1 MDMTAMVGILALRPD
16 FAFQA
21 ADCRRK
27 GSLKPARH
35 VSARPHACPF
45 PHLANND
52 KVTPFQ
58 PARMPPQAIHPH
70 PNKRPAMQRTTQTL
84 IALTLSL
91 AFAGSLNAAPTSGSR
106 IYRPAPKYKLTQA
119 ERAQE
124 DQRLSQISKRS
135 QSLFALSSAEM
146 ALTKGDVKSALGL
159 YIYTLNQTKS
169 SDVAE
174 RAMDIAI
181 ETHNYPIA
189 EAIYQ
194 EWRKIEPNPSAA
206 QKRLAWVRALA
217 LGDTATIVG
226 TLKETLASADEAQR
240 SRAFL
245 LLAQAA
251 LSKNDLL
258 VQGKTVVH
266 EAALQYPDLPEAAVA
281 DIFFNSGDEA
291 IVIAALQRL
300 AKHDAE
306 ISPPTQLTLQVIVQN
321 HPKVLTKFFE
331 KTDLSTLSPVW
342 QQLEIESLIHNGD
355 YRKAQRKLDKLIA
368 KDPKA
373 ELYFQ
378 AAKLANKRNPKNISD
393 TALNYTR
400 AYQIGTSEQK
410 YQAALSLAL
419 LYAGNRDY
427 DQATQ
432 WAQKIDS
439 ADNITDRETLL
450 ASLASEQKNWTVALQ
465 HAKTA
470 LDSQI
475 TSKNPVFT
483 RQEISSLYAYILT
496 QSQPPEQALAEINR
510 QLAQLDTQKSS
521 PTYAIERSS
530 LVYQRGLLYSDKLG
544 QPEKAAADFRTYLIH
559 NPDSAQGQ
567 NALGYNLL
575 DMGKAHLPEAIALIS
590 AAYQKEPNNP
600 QIADSMGW
608 AHYQNGEYQKAQTLL
623 AQAYEQDKN
632 AEIGAHLGA
641 ALWQLGK
648 HRQAKK
654 IWQASWQKEAGN
666 PALQKILKE
675 FNISFEQ

>member
-1 MDMTAMVGILALRPD
+1 M
-16 FAFQA
+16 
-21 ADCRRK
+21 
-27 GSLKPARH
+27 KPQH
-35 VSARPHACPF
+35 VCPL
-45 PHLANND
+45 PVIPSQQENN
-52 KVTPFQ
+52 
-58 PARMPPQAIHPH
+58 
-70 PNKRPAMQRTTQTL
+70 MQRTTQTL
-84 IALTLSL
+84 IALAL
-91 AFAGSLNAAPTSGSR
+91 AFAFAGNLNAAPTNIGR
-106 IYRPAPKYKLTQA
+106 IYRPAQKYKMSKA

-124 DQRLSQISKRS
+124 DQRLMQISKRS
-135 QSLFALSSAEM
+135 QNLFALSSAEM

-258 VQGKTVVH
+258 MQGKTVVH

-291 IVIAALQRL
+291 IVINALQRL

-321 HPKVLTKFFE
+321 HPKILTKFFE
-331 KTDLSTLSPVW
+331 KTDLTSLSPVW

-355 YRKAQRKLDKLIA
+355 YRKAERKLDKLIE

-378 AAKLANKRNPKNISD
+378 AAKLASKRNPKKINE
-393 TALNYTR
+393 TALNFTK

-410 YQAALSLAL
+410 YQAAMSLAL
-419 LYAGNRDY
+419 LYASNKEY
-427 DQATQ
+427 DQAIQ

-439 ADNITDRETLL
+439 SDNITDRETLL

-465 HAKTA
+465 HAKAA
-470 LDSQI
+470 LDSQNS
-475 TSKNPVFT
+475 SKNPVFT
-483 RQEISSLYAYILT
+483 RQEISALYAYILT
-496 QSQPPEQALAEINR
+496 QSLPPEQALAQINQ
-510 QLAQLDTQKSS
+510 QLAQIDKQKSS
-521 PTYAIERSS
+521 PTYAVERSS
-530 LVYQRGLLYSDKLG
+530 LIYQRGLLYADKLR
-544 QPEKAAADFRTYLIH
+544 QPEKAIADFRTYLTH

-575 DMGKAHLPEAIALIS
+575 DMGKEHLPEALELIS
-590 AAYQKEPNNP
+590 AAYKKEPNNP

-608 AHYQNGEYQKAQTLL
+608 AYYQNAEYPKAQAIL
-623 AQAYEQDKN
+623 AQAYEQDKD

-641 ALWQLGK
+641 TLWQLGK
-648 HRQAKK
+648 HHQAKK
-654 IWQASWQKEAGN
+654 IWQASWQKEADN
-666 PALQKILKE
+666 PSLQKILKE
-675 FNISFEQ
+675 FNISFEK

>member
-1 MDMTAMVGILALRPD
+1 M
-16 FAFQA
+16 
-21 ADCRRK
+21 
-27 GSLKPARH
+27 H
-35 VSARPHACPF
+35 
-45 PHLANND
+45 
-52 KVTPFQ
+52 
-58 PARMPPQAIHPH
+58 
-70 PNKRPAMQRTTQTL
+70 RTTQTL
-84 IALTLSL
+84 ISLAL
-91 AFAGSLNAAPTSGSR
+91 AFAFAGNLNAAPTNNSR
-106 IYRPAPKYKLTQA
+106 IYRPAQKYKMSKE

-124 DQRLSQISKRS
+124 DQRLMQISKRS
-135 QSLFALSSAEM
+135 QNLFALSSAEM

-226 TLKETLASADEAQR
+226 TLKETLASADESQR

-251 LSKNDLL
+251 LSNNDLL
-258 VQGKTVVH
+258 IQGKTTLH
-266 EAALQYPDLPEAAVA
+266 EAAQQYPDLPEAAVA

-291 IVIAALQRL
+291 IVINALQRL

-321 HPKVLTKFFE
+321 HPKILTKFFE
-331 KTDLSTLSPVW
+331 KTDLTSLSPVW

-355 YRKAQRKLDKLIA
+355 YRKAERKLDKLIE

-378 AAKLANKRNPKNISD
+378 AAKLASKRNPKKINE
-393 TALNYTR
+393 TALNFTK

-410 YQAALSLAL
+410 YQAAMSLAL
-419 LYAGNRDY
+419 LYASNKEY
-427 DQATQ
+427 DQAIQ

-439 ADNITDRETLL
+439 SDNITDRETLL

-465 HAKTA
+465 HAKAA
-470 LDSQI
+470 LDSQNS
-475 TSKNPVFT
+475 SKNPVFT
-483 RQEISSLYAYILT
+483 RQEISALYAYILT
-496 QSQPPEQALAEINR
+496 QSLPPEQALAQINQ
-510 QLAQLDTQKSS
+510 QLAQIDKQKSS

-530 LVYQRGLLYSDKLG
+530 LIYQRGLLYADKLR
-544 QPEKAAADFRTYLIH
+544 QPEKAIADFRTYLTH

-575 DMGKAHLPEAIALIS
+575 EMGKEHLPEALALIS
-590 AAYQKEPNNP
+590 AAYKKEPNNP

-608 AHYQNGEYQKAQTLL
+608 AYYQNAEYPKAQTIL
-623 AQAYEQDKN
+623 AQAYEQDKD

-648 HRQAKK
+648 HHQAKK
-654 IWQASWQKEAGN
+654 IWQASWQKEADN
-666 PALQKILKE
+666 PSLQKVLKE
-675 FNISFEQ
+675 FNISFEK

>member
-1 MDMTAMVGILALRPD
+1 M
-16 FAFQA
+16 
-21 ADCRRK
+21 
-27 GSLKPARH
+27 KPQH
-35 VSARPHACPF
+35 VCPL
-45 PHLANND
+45 PVIPSQQENN
-52 KVTPFQ
+52 
-58 PARMPPQAIHPH
+58 
-70 PNKRPAMQRTTQTL
+70 MQRTTQTL
-84 IALTLSL
+84 IALAL
-91 AFAGSLNAAPTSGSR
+91 AFAFTGNLNAAPTNSSR
-106 IYRPAPKYKLTQA
+106 IYRPAQKYKMSEE

-124 DQRLSQISKRS
+124 DQRLMQISKRS
-135 QSLFALSSAEM
+135 QDLFALSSAEM
-146 ALTKGDVKSALGL
+146 ALTKGDVKSAIGL

-217 LGDTATIVG
+217 LGDNATIIG

-258 VQGKTVVH
+258 MQGKTVVH

-300 AKHDAE
+300 AQHDAE

-321 HPKVLTKFFE
+321 HPKILTKFFE
-331 KTDLSTLSPVW
+331 KTDLTSLSPVW

-355 YRKAQRKLDKLIA
+355 YRKAERKLDKLIE

-378 AAKLANKRNPKNISD
+378 AAKLASKRNPKKINE
-393 TALNYTR
+393 TALNFTK

-410 YQAALSLAL
+410 YQAAMSLAL
-419 LYAGNRDY
+419 LYASNKEY
-427 DQATQ
+427 DQAIQ

-439 ADNITDRETLL
+439 SDNITDRETLL

-465 HAKTA
+465 HAKAA
-470 LDSQI
+470 LDSQNS
-475 TSKNPVFT
+475 SKNPVFT
-483 RQEISSLYAYILT
+483 RQEISALYAYILT
-496 QSQPPEQALAEINR
+496 QSLPPEQALAQINQ
-510 QLAQLDTQKSS
+510 QLAQIDKQKSS

-530 LVYQRGLLYSDKLG
+530 LIYQRGLLYADKLR
-544 QPEKAAADFRTYLIH
+544 QPEKAIADFRTYLTH

-575 DMGKAHLPEAIALIS
+575 DMGKEHLPEALELIS
-590 AAYQKEPNNP
+590 AAYKKEPNNP

-608 AHYQNGEYQKAQTLL
+608 AYYQNAEYPKAQAIL
-623 AQAYEQDKN
+623 AQAYEQDKD

-641 ALWQLGK
+641 TLWQLGK
-648 HRQAKK
+648 HHQAKK
-654 IWQASWQKEAGN
+654 IWQASWQKEADN
-666 PALQKILKE
+666 PSLQKILKE
-675 FNISFEQ
+675 FNISFEK

>member
-1 MDMTAMVGILALRPD
+1 
-16 FAFQA
+16 
-21 ADCRRK
+21 
-27 GSLKPARH
+27 
-35 VSARPHACPF
+35 
-45 PHLANND
+45 
-52 KVTPFQ
+52 
-58 PARMPPQAIHPH
+58 
-70 PNKRPAMQRTTQTL
+70 MQRTTQTL
-84 IALTLSL
+84 IALAL
-91 AFAGSLNAAPTSGSR
+91 AFAFAGNLNAAPTNIGR
-106 IYRPAPKYKLTQA
+106 IYRPAQKYKMSKA

-124 DQRLSQISKRS
+124 DQRLMQISKRS
-135 QSLFALSSAEM
+135 QNLFALSSAEM

-258 VQGKTVVH
+258 MQGKTVVH

-291 IVIAALQRL
+291 IVINALQRL

-321 HPKVLTKFFE
+321 HPKILTKFFE
-331 KTDLSTLSPVW
+331 KTDLTSLSPVW

-355 YRKAQRKLDKLIA
+355 YRKAERKLDKLIE

-378 AAKLANKRNPKNISD
+378 AAKLASKRNPKKINE
-393 TALNYTR
+393 TALNFTK

-410 YQAALSLAL
+410 YQAAMSLAL
-419 LYAGNRDY
+419 LYASNKEY
-427 DQATQ
+427 DQAIQ

-439 ADNITDRETLL
+439 SDNITDRETLL

-465 HAKTA
+465 HAKAA
-470 LDSQI
+470 LDSQNS
-475 TSKNPVFT
+475 SKNPVFT
-483 RQEISSLYAYILT
+483 RQEISALYAYILT
-496 QSQPPEQALAEINR
+496 QSLPPEQALAQINQ
-510 QLAQLDTQKSS
+510 QLAQIDKQKSS
-521 PTYAIERSS
+521 PTYAVERSS
-530 LVYQRGLLYSDKLG
+530 LIYQRGLLYADKLR
-544 QPEKAAADFRTYLIH
+544 QPEKAIADFRTYLTH

-575 DMGKAHLPEAIALIS
+575 DMGKEHLPEALELIS
-590 AAYQKEPNNP
+590 AAYKKEPNNP

-608 AHYQNGEYQKAQTLL
+608 AYYQNAEYPKAQAIL
-623 AQAYEQDKN
+623 AQAYEQDKD

-641 ALWQLGK
+641 TLWQLGK
-648 HRQAKK
+648 HHQAKK
-654 IWQASWQKEAGN
+654 IWQASWQKEADN
-666 PALQKILKE
+666 PSLQKILKE
-675 FNISFEQ
+675 FNISFEK

>member
-1 MDMTAMVGILALRPD
+1 
-16 FAFQA
+16 
-21 ADCRRK
+21 
-27 GSLKPARH
+27 
-35 VSARPHACPF
+35 
-45 PHLANND
+45 
-52 KVTPFQ
+52 
-58 PARMPPQAIHPH
+58 
-70 PNKRPAMQRTTQTL
+70 MQRTTQTL
-84 IALTLSL
+84 IALALAF

-146 ALTKGDVKSALGL
+146 ALTKGDVKSAIGL

-251 LSKNDLL
+251 LSKNHLL
-258 VQGKTVVH
+258 VPGQTVVH
-266 EAALQYPDLPEAAVA
+266 DAAQHYPDLPEAAVA

-342 QQLEIESLIHNGD
+342 QQLEIESLIHNGN

-450 ASLASEQKNWTVALQ
+450 ASLASEQKNWPVALQ
-465 HAKTA
+465 HAKAA
-470 LDSQI
+470 LDSQNS
-475 TSKNPVFT
+475 SKNPVFT
-483 RQEISSLYAYILT
+483 RQEISALYAYILT
-496 QSQPPEQALAEINR
+496 QSLPPEQALAQINQ
-510 QLAQLDTQKSS
+510 QLAQIDKQKSS
-521 PTYAIERSS
+521 SI
-530 LVYQRGLLYSDKLG
+530 YQRGLLYADKLR
-544 QPEKAAADFRTYLIH
+544 QPEKAIADFRTYLTH

>member
-1 MDMTAMVGILALRPD
+1 
-16 FAFQA
+16 
-21 ADCRRK
+21 
-27 GSLKPARH
+27 
-35 VSARPHACPF
+35 
-45 PHLANND
+45 
-52 KVTPFQ
+52 
-58 PARMPPQAIHPH
+58 
-70 PNKRPAMQRTTQTL
+70 MQRTTQTL
-84 IALTLSL
+84 IALALAL
-91 AFAGSLNAAPTSGSR
+91 AFAGNLHAAPTSSSR
-106 IYRPAPKYKLTQA
+106 IYRPAQKYKLSKE

-124 DQRLSQISKRS
+124 DQRLMQISKRS
-135 QSLFALSSAEM
+135 QDLFALSSAEM
-146 ALTKGDVKSALGL
+146 ALTKGDVKSAIGL

-266 EAALQYPDLPEAAVA
+266 EAAQQYPDLPEAAVA
-281 DIFFNSGDEA
+281 DIFFNSGDEN
-291 IVIAALQRL
+291 IVINALQRL
-300 AKHDAE
+300 AQHDAE

-331 KTDLSTLSPVW
+331 KTDLNNLSPVW

-355 YRKAQRKLDKLIA
+355 YRKAQRKLDKLIE

-373 ELYFQ
+373 EFYFQ
-378 AAKLANKRNPKNISD
+378 AAKLANKRNPKKTDDIARNF
-393 TALNYTR
+393 TK

-410 YQAALSLAL
+410 AFAALSLAL
-419 LYAGNRDY
+419 LHASHKNYA
-427 DQATQ
+427 QAEQ
-432 WAQKIDS
+432 WAQKLDQS
-439 ADNITDRETLL
+439 DYITDREALL
-450 ASLASEQKNWTVALQ
+450 ASLASEQKNWPVAYQ
-465 HAKTA
+465 HAKAA
-470 LDSQI
+470 LDSQT
-475 TSKNPVFT
+475 TSKNPIFNH
-483 RQEISSLYAYILT
+483 QEIVSLYAYTLT
-496 QSQPPEQALAEINR
+496 QSRPPEQALAEIN
-510 QLAQLDTQKSS
+510 QQIAQIDKQKSS
-521 PTYAIERSS
+521 PTYASDRSS
-530 LVYQRGLLYSDKLG
+530 LIYQRGLLYADKLG
-544 QPEKAAADFRTYLIH
+544 QPEKAVADFRTYLIH

-575 DMGKAHLPEAIALIS
+575 GLGKEHLPEALTLIA
-590 AAYQKEPNNP
+590 AAYKKEPNNP

-608 AHYQNGEYQKAQTLL
+608 AYYQNGEYQKAQTIL
-623 AQAYEQDKN
+623 AQAYDKDQD
-632 AEIGAHLGA
+632 AEVGAHLGA

-648 HRQAKK
+648 QHQAKK
-654 IWQASWQKEAGN
+654 IWQASWQKEASN
-666 PALQKILKE
+666 PSLQKILKE
-675 FNISFEQ
+675 FNISFEK

>member
-1 MDMTAMVGILALRPD
+1 M
-16 FAFQA
+16 
-21 ADCRRK
+21 
-27 GSLKPARH
+27 KPQH
-35 VSARPHACPF
+35 VCPL
-45 PHLANND
+45 PVIPSQQENN
-52 KVTPFQ
+52 
-58 PARMPPQAIHPH
+58 
-70 PNKRPAMQRTTQTL
+70 MQRTTQTL
-84 IALTLSL
+84 IALAL
-91 AFAGSLNAAPTSGSR
+91 AFAFAGNLNAAPTSSSR
-106 IYRPAPKYKLTQA
+106 IYRPSPKYKYNKA

-124 DQRLSQISKRS
+124 DQRLMQISKRS
-135 QSLFALSSAEM
+135 QDLFALSSAEM

-226 TLKETLASADEAQR
+226 MLKETLASADEAQR

-258 VQGKTVVH
+258 MQGKTVVH

-291 IVIAALQRL
+291 IVIAALQPL
-300 AKHDAE
+300 AQHDAE

-321 HPKVLTKFFE
+321 HPKILTKFFE
-331 KTDLSTLSPVW
+331 KTDLTSLSPVW

-355 YRKAQRKLDKLIA
+355 YRKAERKLDKLIE

-378 AAKLANKRNPKNISD
+378 AAKLASKRNPKKINE
-393 TALNYTR
+393 TALNFTK

-410 YQAALSLAL
+410 YQAAMSLAL
-419 LYAGNRDY
+419 LYASNKEY
-427 DQATQ
+427 DQAIQ

-439 ADNITDRETLL
+439 SDNITDRETLL

-465 HAKTA
+465 HAKAA
-470 LDSQI
+470 LDSQNS
-475 TSKNPVFT
+475 SKNPVFT
-483 RQEISSLYAYILT
+483 RQEISALYAYILT
-496 QSQPPEQALAEINR
+496 QSLPPEQALAQINQ
-510 QLAQLDTQKSS
+510 QLTQIDKQKSS

-530 LVYQRGLLYSDKLG
+530 LIYQRGLLYADKLR
-544 QPEKAAADFRTYLIH
+544 QPEKAIADFRTYLTH

-575 DMGKAHLPEAIALIS
+575 EMGKEHLPEALALIS
-590 AAYQKEPNNP
+590 AAYKKEPNNP

-608 AHYQNGEYQKAQTLL
+608 AYYQNGEYPKAQTIL
-623 AQAYEQDKN
+623 AQAYEQDKD

-654 IWQASWQKEAGN
+654 IWQASWQKEADN
-666 PALQKILKE
+666 PSLQKVLKE
-675 FNISFEQ
+675 FNISFEK

>member
-1 MDMTAMVGILALRPD
+1 
-16 FAFQA
+16 
-21 ADCRRK
+21 
-27 GSLKPARH
+27 
-35 VSARPHACPF
+35 
-45 PHLANND
+45 
-52 KVTPFQ
+52 
-58 PARMPPQAIHPH
+58 
-70 PNKRPAMQRTTQTL
+70 MQRTTQTL
-84 IALTLSL
+84 IALAL
-91 AFAGSLNAAPTSGSR
+91 AFAFAGNLNAAPTSSSR
-106 IYRPAPKYKLTQA
+106 IYRPSPKYKYNKA

-124 DQRLSQISKRS
+124 DQRLMQISKRS
-135 QSLFALSSAEM
+135 QNLFALSSAEM

-217 LGDTATIVG
+217 LGDNATIIG
-226 TLKETLASADEAQR
+226 TLKETLASADETQR

-291 IVIAALQRL
+291 IVINALQRL

-321 HPKVLTKFFE
+321 HPKILTKFFE
-331 KTDLSTLSPVW
+331 KTDLTSLSPVW

-355 YRKAQRKLDKLIA
+355 YRKAERKLDKLIE

-378 AAKLANKRNPKNISD
+378 AAKLASKRAPKKINE
-393 TALNYTR
+393 TALNFTK

-410 YQAALSLAL
+410 YQAAMSLAL
-419 LYAGNRDY
+419 LYASNKEY
-427 DQATQ
+427 DQAIQ

-439 ADNITDRETLL
+439 SDNITDRETLL
-450 ASLASEQKNWTVALQ
+450 ASLASEQKNWPVALQ
-465 HAKTA
+465 HAKAA
-470 LDSQI
+470 LDSQNS
-475 TSKNPVFT
+475 SKNPVFT
-483 RQEISSLYAYILT
+483 RQEISALYAYILT
-496 QSQPPEQALAEINR
+496 QSLPPEQALAQINQ
-510 QLAQLDTQKSS
+510 QLAQIDKQKSS

-530 LVYQRGLLYSDKLG
+530 LIYQRGLLYADKLR
-544 QPEKAAADFRTYLIH
+544 QPEKAIADFRTYLTH

-575 DMGKAHLPEAIALIS
+575 EMGKEHLPEALALIS
-590 AAYQKEPNNP
+590 AAYKKEPNNP

-608 AHYQNGEYQKAQTLL
+608 AYYQNAEYPKAQTIL
-623 AQAYEQDKN
+623 AQAYEQDKD

-648 HRQAKK
+648 HHQAKK
-654 IWQASWQKEAGN
+654 IWQASWQKEADN
-666 PALQKILKE
+666 PSLQKILKE

>member
-1 MDMTAMVGILALRPD
+1 M
-16 FAFQA
+16 
-21 ADCRRK
+21 
-27 GSLKPARH
+27 KPQH
-35 VSARPHACPF
+35 VCPL
-45 PHLANND
+45 PVIPSQQENN
-52 KVTPFQ
+52 
-58 PARMPPQAIHPH
+58 
-70 PNKRPAMQRTTQTL
+70 MQRTTQTL
-84 IALTLSL
+84 IALAL
-91 AFAGSLNAAPTSGSR
+91 AFAFTGNLNAAPTNSSR
-106 IYRPAPKYKLTQA
+106 IYRPAQKYKMSKE

-124 DQRLSQISKRS
+124 DQRLMQISKRS
-135 QSLFALSSAEM
+135 QDLFALSSAEM
-146 ALTKGDVKSALGL
+146 ALTKGDVKSAIGL

-217 LGDTATIVG
+217 LGDNATIIG

-258 VQGKTVVH
+258 MQGKTVVH

-300 AKHDAE
+300 AQHDAE

-321 HPKVLTKFFE
+321 HPKILTKFFE
-331 KTDLSTLSPVW
+331 KTDLTSLSPVW

-355 YRKAQRKLDKLIA
+355 YRKAERKLDKLIE

-378 AAKLANKRNPKNISD
+378 AAKLASKRNPKKINE
-393 TALNYTR
+393 TALNFTK

-410 YQAALSLAL
+410 YQAAMSLAL
-419 LYAGNRDY
+419 LYASNKEY
-427 DQATQ
+427 DQAIQ

-439 ADNITDRETLL
+439 SDNITDRETLL

-465 HAKTA
+465 HAKAA
-470 LDSQI
+470 LDSQNS
-475 TSKNPVFT
+475 SKNPVFT
-483 RQEISSLYAYILT
+483 RQEISALYAYILT
-496 QSQPPEQALAEINR
+496 QSLPPEQALAQINQ
-510 QLAQLDTQKSS
+510 QLAQIDKQKSS

-530 LVYQRGLLYSDKLG
+530 LIYQRGLLYADKLR
-544 QPEKAAADFRTYLIH
+544 QPEKAIADFRTYLTH

-575 DMGKAHLPEAIALIS
+575 EMGKEHLPEALALIS
-590 AAYQKEPNNP
+590 AAYKKEPNNP

-608 AHYQNGEYQKAQTLL
+608 AYYQNAEYPKAQTIL
-623 AQAYEQDKN
+623 AQAYEQDKD

-641 ALWQLGK
+641 TLWQLGK
-648 HRQAKK
+648 HHQAKK
-654 IWQASWQKEAGN
+654 IWQASWQKEADN
-666 PALQKILKE
+666 PSLQKILKE
-675 FNISFEQ
+675 FNISFEK

>member
-1 MDMTAMVGILALRPD
+1 
-16 FAFQA
+16 
-21 ADCRRK
+21 
-27 GSLKPARH
+27 
-35 VSARPHACPF
+35 
-45 PHLANND
+45 
-52 KVTPFQ
+52 
-58 PARMPPQAIHPH
+58 
-70 PNKRPAMQRTTQTL
+70 MQRTTQTL
-84 IALTLSL
+84 IALTLAL
-91 AFAGSLNAAPTSGSR
+91 TFAGNLNAAPTANTSR
-106 IYRPAPKYKLTQA
+106 IYRPSPKYKLTKE

-124 DQRLSQISKRS
+124 DIRLKQISQRS
-135 QSLFALSSAEM
+135 QYLFALSSAEM

-194 EWRKIEPNPSAA
+194 EWRKIEPNPSAT

-266 EAALQYPDLPEAAVA
+266 EAAQQYPDLPEAAVA

-393 TALNYTR
+393 TVLNYTR

-419 LYAGNRDY
+419 LYASNKEY
-427 DQATQ
+427 DQAIQ

-439 ADNITDRETLL
+439 SDNITDRETLL

-465 HAKTA
+465 HAKAA
-470 LDSQI
+470 LDSQNS
-475 TSKNPVFT
+475 SKNPVFT
-483 RQEISSLYAYILT
+483 RQEISALYAYILT
-496 QSQPPEQALAEINR
+496 QSLPPEQALAQINQ
-510 QLAQLDTQKSS
+510 QLAQIDKQKSS

-530 LVYQRGLLYSDKLG
+530 LIYQRGLLYADKLR
-544 QPEKAAADFRTYLIH
+544 QPEKAIADFRTYLTH

-575 DMGKAHLPEAIALIS
+575 EMGKEHLPEALALIS
-590 AAYQKEPNNP
+590 AAYKKEPNNP

-608 AHYQNGEYQKAQTLL
+608 AYYQNAEYQKAQTIL
-623 AQAYEQDKN
+623 AQAYEQDKD

>member
-1 MDMTAMVGILALRPD
+1 M
-16 FAFQA
+16 
-21 ADCRRK
+21 
-27 GSLKPARH
+27 KPQH
-35 VSARPHACPF
+35 VCPL
-45 PHLANND
+45 PVIPSQQENN
-52 KVTPFQ
+52 
-58 PARMPPQAIHPH
+58 
-70 PNKRPAMQRTTQTL
+70 MQRTTQTL
-84 IALTLSL
+84 IALAL
-91 AFAGSLNAAPTSGSR
+91 AFAFTGNLNAAPTNSSR
-106 IYRPAPKYKLTQA
+106 IYRPAQKYKMSKE

-124 DQRLSQISKRS
+124 DQRLMQISKRS
-135 QSLFALSSAEM
+135 QDLFALSSAEM
-146 ALTKGDVKSALGL
+146 ALTKGDVKSAIGL

-217 LGDTATIVG
+217 LGDNATIIG

-258 VQGKTVVH
+258 MQGKTVVH

-300 AKHDAE
+300 AQHDAE

-321 HPKVLTKFFE
+321 HPKILTKFFE
-331 KTDLSTLSPVW
+331 KTDLTSLSPVW

-355 YRKAQRKLDKLIA
+355 YRKAERKLDKLIE

-378 AAKLANKRNPKNISD
+378 AAKLASKRNPKKINE
-393 TALNYTR
+393 TALNFTK

-410 YQAALSLAL
+410 YQAAMSLAL
-419 LYAGNRDY
+419 LYASNKEY
-427 DQATQ
+427 DQAIQ

-439 ADNITDRETLL
+439 SDNITDRETLL

-465 HAKTA
+465 HAKAA
-470 LDSQI
+470 LDSQNS
-475 TSKNPVFT
+475 SKNPVFT
-483 RQEISSLYAYILT
+483 RQEISALYAYILT
-496 QSQPPEQALAEINR
+496 QSLPPEQALAQINQ
-510 QLAQLDTQKSS
+510 QLAQIDKQKSS

-530 LVYQRGLLYSDKLG
+530 LIYQRGLLYADKLR
-544 QPEKAAADFRTYLIH
+544 QPEKAIADFRTYLTH

-575 DMGKAHLPEAIALIS
+575 DMGKEHLPEALELIS
-590 AAYQKEPNNP
+590 AAYKKEPNNP

-608 AHYQNGEYQKAQTLL
+608 AYYQNAEYPKAQAIL
-623 AQAYEQDKN
+623 AQAYEQDKD

-641 ALWQLGK
+641 TLWQLGK
-648 HRQAKK
+648 HHQAKK
-654 IWQASWQKEAGN
+654 IWQASWQKEADN
-666 PALQKILKE
+666 PSLQKILKE
-675 FNISFEQ
+675 FNISFEK

>member
-1 MDMTAMVGILALRPD
+1 M
-16 FAFQA
+16 
-21 ADCRRK
+21 
-27 GSLKPARH
+27 KPQH
-35 VSARPHACPF
+35 VCPL
-45 PHLANND
+45 PVIPSQQENN
-52 KVTPFQ
+52 
-58 PARMPPQAIHPH
+58 
-70 PNKRPAMQRTTQTL
+70 MQRTTQTL
-84 IALTLSL
+84 IALAL
-91 AFAGSLNAAPTSGSR
+91 AFAFAGNLNAAPTNSSR
-106 IYRPAPKYKLTQA
+106 IYRPAQKYKMSKE

-124 DQRLSQISKRS
+124 DQRLMQISKRS
-135 QSLFALSSAEM
+135 QDLFALSSAEM
-146 ALTKGDVKSALGL
+146 ALTKGDVKSAIGL

-258 VQGKTVVH
+258 MQGKTVVH

-300 AKHDAE
+300 AQHDAE

-321 HPKVLTKFFE
+321 HPKILTKFFE
-331 KTDLSTLSPVW
+331 KTDLTSLSPVW

-355 YRKAQRKLDKLIA
+355 YRKAERKLDKLIE

-378 AAKLANKRNPKNISD
+378 AAKLVSKRNPKKINE
-393 TALNYTR
+393 TALNFTK

-410 YQAALSLAL
+410 YQAAMSLAL
-419 LYAGNRDY
+419 LYASNKEY
-427 DQATQ
+427 DQAIQ

-439 ADNITDRETLL
+439 SDNITDRETLL

-465 HAKTA
+465 HAKAA
-470 LDSQI
+470 LDSQNS
-475 TSKNPVFT
+475 SKNPVFT
-483 RQEISSLYAYILT
+483 RQEISALYAYILT
-496 QSQPPEQALAEINR
+496 QLLPPEQALAQINQ
-510 QLAQLDTQKSS
+510 QLAQIDKQKSS

-530 LVYQRGLLYSDKLG
+530 LIYQRGLLYADKLR
-544 QPEKAAADFRTYLIH
+544 QPEKAIADFRTYLTH

-575 DMGKAHLPEAIALIS
+575 EMGKEHLPEALALIS
-590 AAYQKEPNNP
+590 AAYKKEPNNP

-608 AHYQNGEYQKAQTLL
+608 AYYQNGEYQKAQTIL
-623 AQAYEQDKN
+623 AQAYEQDKD

-654 IWQASWQKEAGN
+654 IWQASRQKEADN
-666 PALQKILKE
+666 PSLQKVLKE
-675 FNISFEQ
+675 FNISFEK

>member
-1 MDMTAMVGILALRPD
+1 M
-16 FAFQA
+16 
-21 ADCRRK
+21 
-27 GSLKPARH
+27 KPQH
-35 VSARPHACPF
+35 VCPL
-45 PHLANND
+45 PVIPSQQENN
-52 KVTPFQ
+52 
-58 PARMPPQAIHPH
+58 
-70 PNKRPAMQRTTQTL
+70 MQRTTQTL
-84 IALTLSL
+84 IALAL
-91 AFAGSLNAAPTSGSR
+91 AFAFAGNLNAAPTSSSR
-106 IYRPAPKYKLTQA
+106 IYRPAQKYKMSKE

-124 DQRLSQISKRS
+124 DQRLMQISKRS
-135 QSLFALSSAEM
+135 QDLFALSSAEM

-258 VQGKTVVH
+258 MQGKTVVH

-291 IVIAALQRL
+291 IVINALQRL

-321 HPKVLTKFFE
+321 HPKILTKFFE
-331 KTDLSTLSPVW
+331 KTDLTSLSPVW

-355 YRKAQRKLDKLIA
+355 YRKAERKLDKLIE

-378 AAKLANKRNPKNISD
+378 AAKLASKRNPKKINE
-393 TALNYTR
+393 TALNFTK

-410 YQAALSLAL
+410 YQAAMSLAL
-419 LYAGNRDY
+419 LYASNKEY
-427 DQATQ
+427 DQAIQ

-439 ADNITDRETLL
+439 SDNITDRETLL

-465 HAKTA
+465 HAKAA
-470 LDSQI
+470 LDSQNS
-475 TSKNPVFT
+475 SKNPVFT
-483 RQEISSLYAYILT
+483 RQEISALYAYILT
-496 QSQPPEQALAEINR
+496 QSLPPEQALAQINQ
-510 QLAQLDTQKSS
+510 QLAQIDKQKSS
-521 PTYAIERSS
+521 PTYAVERSS
-530 LVYQRGLLYSDKLG
+530 LIYQRGLLYADKLR
-544 QPEKAAADFRTYLIH
+544 QPEKAIADFRTYLTH

-575 DMGKAHLPEAIALIS
+575 DMGKEHLPEALELIS
-590 AAYQKEPNNP
+590 AAYKKEPNNP

-608 AHYQNGEYQKAQTLL
+608 AYYQNAEYPKAQAIL
-623 AQAYEQDKN
+623 AQAYEQDKD

-648 HRQAKK
+648 HHQAKK
-654 IWQASWQKEAGN
+654 IWQASWQKEADN
-666 PALQKILKE
+666 PSLQKVLKE
-675 FNISFEQ
+675 FNISFEK

>member
-1 MDMTAMVGILALRPD
+1 M
-16 FAFQA
+16 
-21 ADCRRK
+21 
-27 GSLKPARH
+27 KPQH
-35 VSARPHACPF
+35 VCPL
-45 PHLANND
+45 PVIPSQQENN
-52 KVTPFQ
+52 
-58 PARMPPQAIHPH
+58 
-70 PNKRPAMQRTTQTL
+70 MQRTTQTL
-84 IALTLSL
+84 IALAL
-91 AFAGSLNAAPTSGSR
+91 AFAFAGNLNAAPTSSSR
-106 IYRPAPKYKLTQA
+106 IYRPSPKYKYNKA

-124 DQRLSQISKRS
+124 DQRLMQISKRS
-135 QSLFALSSAEM
+135 QDLFALSSAEM

-226 TLKETLASADEAQR
+226 MLKETLASADEAQR

-258 VQGKTVVH
+258 MQGKTVVH

-291 IVIAALQRL
+291 IVINALQRL

-321 HPKVLTKFFE
+321 HPKILTKFFE
-331 KTDLSTLSPVW
+331 KTDLTSLSPVW

-355 YRKAQRKLDKLIA
+355 YRKAERKLDKLIE

-378 AAKLANKRNPKNISD
+378 AAKLASKRNPKKINE
-393 TALNYTR
+393 TALNFTK

-410 YQAALSLAL
+410 YQAAMSLAL
-419 LYAGNRDY
+419 LYASNKEY
-427 DQATQ
+427 DQAIQ

-439 ADNITDRETLL
+439 SDNITDRETLL

-465 HAKTA
+465 HAKAA
-470 LDSQI
+470 LDSQNS
-475 TSKNPVFT
+475 SKNPVFT
-483 RQEISSLYAYILT
+483 RQEISALYAYILT
-496 QSQPPEQALAEINR
+496 QSLPPEQALTQINQ
-510 QLAQLDTQKSS
+510 QLAQIDKQKSS

-530 LVYQRGLLYSDKLG
+530 LIYQRGLLYADKLR
-544 QPEKAAADFRTYLIH
+544 QPEKAIADFRTYLTH
-559 NPDSAQGQ
+559 NPDSTQGQ

-575 DMGKAHLPEAIALIS
+575 EMGKEHLPEALALIS
-590 AAYQKEPNNP
+590 AAYKKEPNNP

-608 AHYQNGEYQKAQTLL
+608 AYYQNAEYQKAQTIL
-623 AQAYEQDKN
+623 AQAYEQDKD

-648 HRQAKK
+648 HHQAKK
-654 IWQASWQKEAGN
+654 IWQASWQKEADN
-666 PALQKILKE
+666 PALQKVLKE
-675 FNISFEQ
+675 FNISFEK

>member
-1 MDMTAMVGILALRPD
+1 
-16 FAFQA
+16 
-21 ADCRRK
+21 
-27 GSLKPARH
+27 
-35 VSARPHACPF
+35 
-45 PHLANND
+45 
-52 KVTPFQ
+52 
-58 PARMPPQAIHPH
+58 
-70 PNKRPAMQRTTQTL
+70 MQRTTQTL
-84 IALTLSL
+84 IALTLAL
-91 AFAGSLNAAPTSGSR
+91 TFTGNLNAAPTANTSR
-106 IYRPAPKYKLTQA
+106 IYRPSPKYKLTKE

-124 DQRLSQISKRS
+124 DIRLKQISQRS
-135 QSLFALSSAEM
+135 QHLFALSSAEM

-159 YIYTLNQTKS
+159 YIHTLNQTKS

-266 EAALQYPDLPEAAVA
+266 EAAQQYPDLPEAAVA

>member
-1 MDMTAMVGILALRPD
+1 
-16 FAFQA
+16 
-21 ADCRRK
+21 
-27 GSLKPARH
+27 
-35 VSARPHACPF
+35 
-45 PHLANND
+45 
-52 KVTPFQ
+52 
-58 PARMPPQAIHPH
+58 
-70 PNKRPAMQRTTQTL
+70 MQRTTQTL
-84 IALTLSL
+84 IALAL
-91 AFAGSLNAAPTSGSR
+91 AFAFAGNLNAAPTNSSR
-106 IYRPAPKYKLTQA
+106 IYRPAQKYKMSKE

-124 DQRLSQISKRS
+124 DQRLMQISKRS
-135 QSLFALSSAEM
+135 QDLFALSSAEM
-146 ALTKGDVKSALGL
+146 ALTKGDVKSAIGL

-258 VQGKTVVH
+258 MQGKTVVH

-300 AKHDAE
+300 AQHDAE

-321 HPKVLTKFFE
+321 HPKILTKFFE
-331 KTDLSTLSPVW
+331 KTDLTSLSPVW

-355 YRKAQRKLDKLIA
+355 YRKAERKLDKLIE

-378 AAKLANKRNPKNISD
+378 AAKLVSKRNPKKINE
-393 TALNYTR
+393 TALNFTK

-410 YQAALSLAL
+410 YQAAMSLAL
-419 LYAGNRDY
+419 LYASNKEY
-427 DQATQ
+427 DQAIQ

-439 ADNITDRETLL
+439 SDNITDRETLL

-465 HAKTA
+465 HAKAA
-470 LDSQI
+470 LDSQNS
-475 TSKNPVFT
+475 SKNPVFT
-483 RQEISSLYAYILT
+483 RQEISALYAYILT
-496 QSQPPEQALAEINR
+496 QLLPPEQALAQINQ
-510 QLAQLDTQKSS
+510 QLAQIDKQKSS

-530 LVYQRGLLYSDKLG
+530 LIYQRGLLYADKLR
-544 QPEKAAADFRTYLIH
+544 QPEKAIADFRTYLTH

-575 DMGKAHLPEAIALIS
+575 EMGKEHLPEALALIS
-590 AAYQKEPNNP
+590 AAYKKEPNNP

-608 AHYQNGEYQKAQTLL
+608 AYYQNGEYQKAQTIL
-623 AQAYEQDKN
+623 AQAYEQDKD

-654 IWQASWQKEAGN
+654 IWQASRQKEADN
-666 PALQKILKE
+666 PSLQKVLKE
-675 FNISFEQ
+675 FNISFEK

>member
-1 MDMTAMVGILALRPD
+1 MKL
-16 FAFQA
+16 Q
-21 ADCRRK
+21 
-27 GSLKPARH
+27 H
-35 VSARPHACPF
+35 VCPL
-45 PHLANND
+45 PVIPSQQENN
-52 KVTPFQ
+52 
-58 PARMPPQAIHPH
+58 
-70 PNKRPAMQRTTQTL
+70 MQRTTHTL
-84 IALTLSL
+84 IALAL
-91 AFAGSLNAAPTSGSR
+91 AFAFAGNLNAAPTNSSR
-106 IYRPAPKYKLTQA
+106 IYRPSPKYKYNKA

-124 DQRLSQISKRS
+124 DQRLMQISKRS
-135 QSLFALSSAEM
+135 QNLFALSSAEM

-226 TLKETLASADEAQR
+226 TLKETLASADESQR

-291 IVIAALQRL
+291 IVINALQRL

-321 HPKVLTKFFE
+321 HPKILTKFFE
-331 KTDLSTLSPVW
+331 KTDLTSLSPVW

-355 YRKAQRKLDKLIA
+355 YRKAERKLDKLIE

-378 AAKLANKRNPKNISD
+378 AAKLASKRNPKKINE
-393 TALNYTR
+393 TALNFTK

-410 YQAALSLAL
+410 YQAAMSLAL
-419 LYAGNRDY
+419 LYASNKEY
-427 DQATQ
+427 DQAIQ

-439 ADNITDRETLL
+439 SDNITDRETLL

-465 HAKTA
+465 HAKAA
-470 LDSQI
+470 LDSQNS
-475 TSKNPVFT
+475 SKNPVFT
-483 RQEISSLYAYILT
+483 RQEISALYAYILT
-496 QSQPPEQALAEINR
+496 QSLPPEQALAQINQ
-510 QLAQLDTQKSS
+510 QLAQIDKQKSS

-530 LVYQRGLLYSDKLG
+530 LIYQRGLLYADKLR
-544 QPEKAAADFRTYLIH
+544 QPEKAIADFRTYLTH

-575 DMGKAHLPEAIALIS
+575 EMGKEHLPEALALIS
-590 AAYQKEPNNP
+590 AAYKKEPNNP

-608 AHYQNGEYQKAQTLL
+608 AYYQNAEYPKAQTIL
-623 AQAYEQDKN
+623 AQAYEQDKD

-648 HRQAKK
+648 HHQAKK
-654 IWQASWQKEAGN
+654 IWQASWQKEADN
-666 PALQKILKE
+666 PSLQKVLKE
-675 FNISFEQ
+675 FNISFEK